1 MAELLRGLS
10 EEPHLYSRWLK
21 LAVEGEHRRGLVPRP
36 FQHQGEAKGVSEA
49 ATQDDRLARL
59 REIVKAVDICMLTT
73 VDERGDP
80 HSRPMSNNR
89 DVEFD
94 GDLWFF
100 TYGSSHKVDEI
111 GRVPKVNA
119 SFADVGNQLYASLSG
134 DAELVRDR
142 AKVEELWKPHLKAW
156 FPEGV
161 DTPDIALL
169 KVTVERAEYWDG
181 SQAFVAHALSL
192 ASSPLT
198 GEPARPG
205 ENEKIELK

>member
-1 MAELLRGLS
+1 MGETKTR
-10 EEPHLYSRWLK
+10 EEK
-21 LAVEGEHRRGLVPRP
+21 LA
-36 FQHQGEAKGVSEA
+36 K
-49 ATQDDRLARL
+49 L

-73 VDERGDP
+73 VDEGGRL

-89 DVEFD
+89 EIEFG

-100 TYGSSHKVDEI
+100 TYGSSHKADEV

-119 SFADVGNQLYASLSG
+119 SFADVASRQYASLTG
-134 DAELVRDR
+134 RAEVVRDR
-142 AKVEELWKPHLKAW
+142 AKIEELWQPQLKAW

-181 SQAFVAHALSL
+181 SQSVVSHAAGLVSSL
-192 ASSPLT
+192 VT
-198 GEPARPG
+198 GEPAELG
-205 ENEKIELK
+205 ENEKLELK

>member
-1 MAELLRGLS
+1 MS
-10 EEPHLYSRWLK
+10 K
-21 LAVEGEHRRGLVPRP
+21 AV
-36 FQHQGEAKGVSEA
+36 
-49 ATQDDRLARL
+49 TQDDKLAKL

-73 VDERGDP
+73 FDERGDL

-100 TYGSSHKVDEI
+100 TYGSSHKVDEVN
-111 GRVPKVNA
+111 RVSKVNA
-119 SFADVGNQLYASLSG
+119 SFADVDGQLYASLTG
-134 DAELVRDR
+134 DAEVVRDR
-142 AKVEELWKPHLKAW
+142 AKIEELWKPELKAW

-169 KVTVERAEYWDG
+169 KVTVKRAEYWDG
-181 SQAFVAHALSL
+181 SQSVVAHAVSL
-192 ASSPLT
+192 VSSLVA
-198 GEPARPG
+198 GEPAQLG

>member
-1 MAELLRGLS
+1 MSKAVTRDD
-10 EEPHLYSRWLK
+10 K
-21 LAVEGEHRRGLVPRP
+21 LG
-36 FQHQGEAKGVSEA
+36 
-49 ATQDDRLARL
+49 RL

-73 VDERGDP
+73 VDERGDL

-111 GRVPKVNA
+111 NQIPQVNA
-119 SFADVGNQLYASLSG
+119 SFADTDNQLYASLTG
-134 DAELVRDR
+134 RAEVVRDR
-142 AKVEELWKPHLKAW
+142 AKIEELWKPELRAW

-169 KVTVERAEYWDG
+169 KVTVGRAEYWDG
-181 SQAFVAHALSL
+181 SQSIVAHAVGFVSSL
-192 ASSPLT
+192 VT
-198 GEPARPG
+198 GEPAELG

>member
-1 MAELLRGLS
+1 MSKAVTQED
-10 EEPHLYSRWLK
+10 K
-21 LAVEGEHRRGLVPRP
+21 LA
-36 FQHQGEAKGVSEA
+36 K
-49 ATQDDRLARL
+49 L

-73 VDERGDP
+73 VDERGDL

-89 DVEFD
+89 DVEFN

-100 TYGSSHKVDEI
+100 TYGSSHKIDEV

-119 SFADVGNQLYASLSG
+119 SFADVDGQLYASLTG
-134 DAELVRDR
+134 QAEVVRDR
-142 AKVEELWKPHLKAW
+142 AKIEELWKPELRAW

-181 SQAFVAHALSL
+181 SQSIVAHAVSFVSSL
-192 ASSPLT
+192 VT
-198 GEPARPG
+198 GEPVQLG